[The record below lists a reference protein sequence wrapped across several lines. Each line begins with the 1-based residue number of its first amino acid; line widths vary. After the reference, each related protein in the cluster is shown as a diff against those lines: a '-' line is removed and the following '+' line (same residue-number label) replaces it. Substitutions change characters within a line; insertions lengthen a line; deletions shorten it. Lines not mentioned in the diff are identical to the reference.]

1 MKYKILFFIVVL
13 AMLNCSNKSVRH
25 GNAPLKE
32 EDVLI
37 SQKFLDDNSYL
48 IVCRGFPKEDLEGMA
63 RSLSAEKSAQLNA
76 MYFTQ
81 KVFNDD
87 LDPVKFGT
95 VEKYVKYDDHVVIHY
110 LIRKEGLKNSL
121 RE

>member
-1 MKYKILFFIVVL
+1 MKYKILLLIVVL
-13 AMLNCSNKSVRH
+13 SLLKCSNKSARL
-25 GNAPLKE
+25 GDAPLKE

-37 SQKFLDDNSYL
+37 SQKFLDDNTYL
-48 IVCRGFPKEDLEGMA
+48 IVCRGFPKQELEGMA
-63 RSLSAEKSAQLNA
+63 GDLSAEKSAQLNA

-87 LDPVKFGT
+87 LDPVKYGT
-95 VEKYVKYDDHVVIHY
+95 VKKFVKYDDHVVIHY
-110 LIRKEGLKNSL
+110 LIRKNGLKNSL